1 MKLKIPNNIFETII
15 GAVVIFISVFFLIFA
30 KIQSD
35 TIPDDLT
42 TYKLIAKFDKI
53 DGINI
58 GSDVRM
64 AGIKIGVILDQELDT
79 ETYEAVLEFNIA
91 SNIKIPSDTIASVV
105 SSGLLGKKYLS
116 LDPGAEEIYLKD
128 GEQIIHTQSS
138 INIETLIGKF
148 AFGDKSKSF

>member
-1 MKLKIPNNIFETII
+1 M
-15 GAVVIFISVFFLIFA
+15 
-30 KIQSD
+30 
-35 TIPDDLT
+35 T

-64 AGIKIGVILDQELDT
+64 AGIKIGVILDQYLDT
-79 ETYEAVLEFNIA
+79 ETYEAVLRFNLAGSI
-91 SNIKIPSDTIASVV
+91 NIPTDTIASVV

-116 LDPGAEEIYLKD
+116 LEPGAEEIYLKD

-148 AFGDKSKSF
+148 AFGNKSKSF